1 MVDNEGLKVSARAA
15 DVDSRRATQGR
26 GPVTSGVR
34 MKYRLYSLAVTFA
47 AVLTAVGHVGIN
59 GAKWS

>member
-1 MVDNEGLKVSARAA
+1 
-15 DVDSRRATQGR
+15 
-26 GPVTSGVR
+26 

-47 AVLTAVGHVGIN
+47 AVVTAIGHIGIN